1 MKMIENWFDFI
12 AIAIGV
18 VGALLKGLKKKYN
31 LSTIGIGMLI
41 AGVLTYSV
49 TGVIEMFY
57 SGLSTKVVIL
67 ISFCVGWIANEITEK
82 LDEFVNDIYSILI
95 AFIRSKFSSTKKQ
108 NENEKEK

>member
-18 VGALLKGLKKKYN
+18 VGALLKGLKKKFSW
-31 LSTIGIGMLI
+31 STIGIGMLI

-82 LDEFVNDIYSILI
+82 LDDFVNDLYSILI
-95 AFIRSKFSSTKKQ
+95 EWIRSKFSSNKKQ
-108 NENEKEK
+108 NENEEQE